1 MGKSNIRGMVSRAW
15 NSPTIMTWASFL
27 VRSLSLIIVL
37 PLILIRFSTEEIA
50 LWYLFIT
57 IIGLQM
63 FVDMGLSPTFSR
75 VISYAMGGADVNDL
89 KSPKNK
95 NNGKTNWESIECI
108 SSEMR
113 RIYSSISWFWTVLLS
128 TAGTA
133 LLVIPISQVQ
143 DTALA
148 WSAWAVI
155 LIVSTVVIKGNIFI
169 SYLQG
174 INQIA
179 IFRRWEAITSFGG
192 IIASILVL
200 VFDGNLLGMVIAN
213 QGFVLVSI
221 YINRR
226 LSRTLEDGHFKN
238 FSIKGKNKKVFDAVW
253 PSAWRSGIG
262 VILTAGLMQLSGIMY
277 AQFGSSAEIA
287 TYLLGL
293 RLIITVSSFSQA
305 PFYSK
310 LPLLSRLYA
319 EGKKDELI
327 KISQRGM
334 MLSHWVYVIG
344 FIIIGVAGEKLL
356 ILIESNADFPSHL
369 LWILLGIGFFAERYG
384 AMHLQLYSITNHIIW
399 HTVAV
404 WTGLILLI
412 VSVSLLPR
420 YDYLSF
426 AIAKI
431 AAYFG
436 FYSWYCARYSYRKFG
451 MSFLQYESKTTLL
464 PTLVLVVFGLWWLS

>member
-15 NSPTIMTWASFL
+15 NSPTIMTWLSFL

-95 NNGKTNWESIECI
+95 NNGKANWESIECI

-148 WSAWAVI
+148 WSAWVVI
-155 LIVSTVVIKGNIFI
+155 LIVSTIVIKGNIFI

-226 LSRTLEDGHFKN
+226 LSRILEDGHFKN
-238 FSIKGKNKKVFDAVW
+238 FSIKGKNNKVFDAVW

-384 AMHLQLYSITNHIIW
+384 AMHLQLYSITNQIIW

-436 FYSWYCARYSYRKFG
+436 FYSWYCARHSYRKFG

>member
-1 MGKSNIRGMVSRAW
+1 MGKSNTRGMVSRAW
-15 NSPTIMTWASFL
+15 NSPTIMTWLSFL

-95 NNGKTNWESIECI
+95 NNGKANWESIECI

-143 DTALA
+143 DTTLA
-148 WSAWAVI
+148 WSAWVVI
-155 LIVSTVVIKGNIFI
+155 LIVSTIVIRGNIFV
-169 SYLQG
+169 SYLLG
-174 INQIA
+174 INKVA
-179 IFRRWEAITSFGG
+179 ILRRWEAITALGG
-192 IIASILVL
+192 VFASILVL
-200 VFDGNLLGMVIAN
+200 SFDGNVLGMVIAH
-213 QGFVLVSI
+213 QSFVLVGI
-221 YINRR
+221 YINRK
-226 LSRTLEDGHFKN
+226 LSNAVENGRFKD
-238 FSIKGKNKKVFDAVW
+238 FSLKNKNKIVMDAVW

-310 LPLLSRLYA
+310 LPLLSRKYS

-327 KISQRGM
+327 EIAKKGM
-334 MLSHWVYVIG
+334 MLSHWVYVLG
-344 FIIIGVAGEKLL
+344 FMFISVIGEK
-356 ILIESNADFPSHL
+356 IFIFIGSNADFPSHL
-369 LWILLGIGFFAERYG
+369 LWVLLGIGFFAERYG

-399 HTVAV
+399 HTVTV
-404 WTGLILLI
+404 WTGLIFLILSFLLI
-412 VSVSLLPR
+412 EAQG
-420 YDYLSF
+420 YL
-426 AIAKI
+426 AYPIAKI
-431 AAYFG
+431 GAYLG
-436 FYSWYCARYSYRKFG
+436 FYSWYCAKYSYKKFNID
-451 MSFLQYESKTTLL
+451 FLRYESQ
-464 PTLVLVVFGLWWLS
+464 VLMIPVVVFVFFVLW